1 MNFLCIFIAF
11 EYSNVTLSKLL
22 TSTKA
27 TIFIIKKNTKKKT
40 LKFLRDANGK
50 FVLQVAQQTDIMTE
64 QL

>member
-27 TIFIIKKNTKKKT
+27 TIFIIKKKT

>member
-27 TIFIIKKNTKKKT
+27 TIFIIKKKKKT